1 MILELK
7 NVSKCYTKGKLALED
22 FSLSFN
28 AGIYGILGPNG
39 AGKSTLINLITDNI
53 SRTSGKILYGGEDI
67 LKLGHAF
74 RAKIGYMPQ
83 QQGFYDDMSAYA
95 FMMYIAQLK
104 GVSKKGAKAQSRK
117 LLETVSLSSVAH
129 NKIKSFSGGMKQR
142 VLLAQALLSNPE
154 ILILDE
160 PTSGLDP
167 KERINIRNY
176 IAQISKDKIIL
187 LATHVVSDIE
197 CIADKVLLIK
207 SGRLIQ
213 NKTPA
218 ELTDSIKDKVFER
231 VCEKDEIEK
240 LQEEFNINN
249 VVYKNGRLTFRT
261 VGDRLPSGFEY
272 ARDVNLEDVYLYYFN
287 YCYKNTI

>member
-1 MILELK
+1 MNLELK
-7 NVSKCYTKGKLALED
+7 NVSKRYSNDKLALDD
-22 FSLSFN
+22 FLVSFD

-53 SRTSGKILYGGEDI
+53 SRTSGEILYDGEDI
-67 LKLGHAF
+67 LKLNRDF
-74 RAKIGYMPQ
+74 RSKVGYMPQ

-95 FMMYIAQLK
+95 FMMYMAQLK
-104 GVSKKGAKAQSRK
+104 GLSKKQAKAQSLE

-142 VLLAQALLSNPE
+142 VLLAQALLGNPK

-207 SGRLIQ
+207 SGKLIQ
-213 NKTPA
+213 YKTPA
-218 ELTDSIKDKVFER
+218 DLTDSIKDKVFER
-231 VCEKDEIEK
+231 VCEKSEIEE
-240 LQEEFNINN
+240 LQNKYAINN

-261 VGDRLPSGFEY
+261 VGDRLPTGFEY
-272 ARDVNLEDVYLYYFN
+272 AQDINLEDVYLYYFN
-287 YCYKNTI
+287 YR